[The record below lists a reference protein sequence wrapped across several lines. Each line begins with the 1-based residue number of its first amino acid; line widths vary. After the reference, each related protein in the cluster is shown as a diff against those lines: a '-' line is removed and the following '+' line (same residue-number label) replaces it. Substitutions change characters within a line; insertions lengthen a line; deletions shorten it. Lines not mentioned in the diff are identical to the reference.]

1 MRTTRPSKRSCSRA
15 FVPPSAALLLSTLGP
30 SAYGQTQQQP
40 SPCFRWSGQMAIA
53 NSPGSSS
60 GNSSSSL
67 YYYGGQAMTSEDQ
80 TSNTWTNAL
89 VAIGL
94 DQDWPTG
101 TPDISLVQ
109 GDNGNYTYPP
119 AVALGALWSSADG
132 QTLYQYGGQFSDSPT
147 VPPPAENVFAYDI
160 PSNSWSIVQT
170 SGDRVGRVA
179 EGCPTIV
186 PSQGTDGDNVG
197 YYFSGHQDDHTTQGW
212 SDEIARIYLNSMAKF
227 DLGSTSWT
235 NITSYSTDGST
246 SNTSTPITPL
256 NRADGTLTY
265 VPNLGTD
272 NQGLLVSVGG
282 ATDSQYVDNSVLDV
296 FDIGAGG
303 WTKQSTL
310 GDTIG
315 TRVNHCAVRGTA
327 KVHGV
332 ETHHIFIYGG
342 QQLNQSDRDSA
353 MYILTIQQNSYT
365 WTFVG
370 DELSGQPP
378 GRAGHQCALSG
389 NQLVVVGGLIAGD
402 VLCEQPGIYV
412 YNTSS
417 SAWESEFQAGSTFST
432 PALVAN
438 VTGGIGTGSSTSGAG
453 SATGGNGS
461 SDPDTSG
468 DTNSGSTSP
477 SGTTGSSGRSKIN
490 IGAIVGGVVGGVV
503 GLALLALLLLLLMR
517 RRRRERAVE
526 EAHQRKDKFG
536 AGVKPGRSDSGSS
549 RFAFPYEKH
558 RPNDSRST
566 GYTGNAAYGAVSNRD
581 SPGPNNEP
589 ASDDV
594 EEETRNMEAAFNS
607 SSLVPRRE
615 LRVVNADED

>member
-1 MRTTRPSKRSCSRA
+1 MRTPRPSDRASLRA
-15 FVPPSAALLLSTLGP
+15 FIPLSALLLSTLGP
-30 SAYGQTQQQP
+30 SAEGQTQQQP

-53 NSPGSSS
+53 NSPGSS
-60 GNSSSSL
+60 GNGSSSL
-67 YYYGGQAMTSEDQ
+67 YYYGGQAMTSQDQ
-80 TSNTWTNAL
+80 TSDTWTNAL
-89 VAIGL
+89 VAIAL

-101 TPDISLVQ
+101 TPNIRLVQ
-109 GDNGNYTYPP
+109 EDNGNYSYPP
-119 AVALGALWSSADG
+119 AVALGALWTSANG

-160 PSNSWSIVQT
+160 PSNSWSVVQT
-170 SGDRVGRVA
+170 NGVRVGRVA
-179 EGCPTIV
+179 EGCPAIV
-186 PSQGTDGDNVG
+186 PAQGTDGDNVG

-212 SDEIARIYLNSMAKF
+212 SNEIARIYLNSMAKF
-227 DLGSTSWT
+227 DLGSKSWT
-235 NITSYSTDGST
+235 NITSYSGDAST

-265 VPNLGTD
+265 VPDLGTD
-272 NQGLLVSVGG
+272 NKGILVSIGG

-296 FDIGAGG
+296 FDIGTGG

-332 ETHHIFIYGG
+332 ETHHIFVYGG

-353 MYILTIQQNSYT
+353 MYILSIQQNSYT
-365 WTFVG
+365 WSYVG
-370 DELSGQPP
+370 DDLSGQPP

-389 NQLVVVGGLIAGD
+389 NQLIVVGGLIAGD

-417 SAWESEFQAGSTFST
+417 SAWQSNFQAGSTFST

-438 VTGGIGTGSSTSGAG
+438 ITGGIGTGSSTSGAG

-468 DTNSGSTSP
+468 GTDSGSTSP
-477 SGTTGSSGRSKIN
+477 SGTTGSSDHSKTD
-490 IGAIVGGVVGGVV
+490 IGAIAGGIVGGVV
-503 GLALLALLLLLLMR
+503 GLALLALLLLMLMR
-517 RRRRERAVE
+517 KRRRERAVE
-526 EAHQRKDKFG
+526 EGHQQRDKLGTG
-536 AGVKPGRSDSGSS
+536 AKPGRSDSGSS

-558 RPNDSRST
+558 R
-566 GYTGNAAYGAVSNRD
+566 
-581 SPGPNNEP
+581 
-589 ASDDV
+589 DDV
-594 EEETRNMEAAFNS
+594 EEETRHMEAAFS
-607 SSLVPRRE
+607 SSLVPKRE
-615 LRVVNADED
+615 LRVVNADEE